1 MQSRKGLRMEFI
13 FETEYSQKVTKT
25 MARVL
30 RKTLRRKHNKR
41 SHIFGW
47 IVMALALL
55 LVLPIG
61 DRVVSFD
68 FRTVITYLAILILL
82 LVLIFEDSIN
92 GYIARK
98 RMLKGTEKSKATFR
112 DEGYY
117 SETEMGNTEWQYDK
131 IITIAETKDY
141 FVFVF
146 SPSHAQVY
154 DKSNL
159 TGGTVE
165 EFSSFI
171 KEKTQKELVFI
182 R

>member
-1 MQSRKGLRMEFI
+1 MQSRKGLSREFI
-13 FETEYSQKVTKT
+13 FETTYGQKVTKT

-41 SHIFGW
+41 
-47 IVMALALL
+47 
-55 LVLPIG
+55 
-61 DRVVSFD
+61 
-68 FRTVITYLAILILL
+68 
-82 LVLIFEDSIN
+82 
-92 GYIARK
+92 
-98 RMLKGTEKSKATFR
+98 MLKGTEKSKATFR
-112 DEGYY
+112 DDGHY
-117 SETEMGNTEWQYDK
+117 SETEMGNTEWQYEK
-131 IITIAETKDY
+131 IGMLAETKDY

-171 KEKTQKELVFI
+171 KEKTQKEIVFI

>member
-1 MQSRKGLRMEFI
+1 MEFA
-13 FETEYSQKVTKT
+13 FETEYGQKATAT
-25 MARVL
+25 MARTL
-30 RKTLRRKHNKR
+30 RKTLRRKHNRR

-47 IVMALALL
+47 IVMGLGLL

-61 DRVVSFD
+61 EKAFTFD
-68 FRTVITYLAILILL
+68 FKTIITCLTILALFTVLA
-82 LVLIFEDSIN
+82 FEDRLN

-112 DEGYY
+112 DNGYY
-117 SETEMGNTEWQYDK
+117 SETEMGNTEWSYDK
-131 IITIAETKDY
+131 IGVFAETKDY

-154 DKSNL
+154 DKKHL

-165 EFSSFI
+165 EFRKFI
-171 KEKTQKELVFI
+171 QDKTEKEVITL

>member
-1 MQSRKGLRMEFI
+1 MEFI
-13 FETEYSQKVTKT
+13 FETTYGQKVTKT

-30 RKTLRRKHNKR
+30 RKTLRRKHSKR

-47 IVMALALL
+47 IVMVLALL

-61 DRVVSFD
+61 DRVVTFD
-68 FRTVITYLAILILL
+68 FRTVITWLVILIFL
-82 LVLIFEDSIN
+82 LVLIFEDSIS

-112 DEGYY
+112 DDGYY

-131 IITIAETKDY
+131 
-141 FVFVF
+141 
-146 SPSHAQVY
+146 
-154 DKSNL
+154 SNL

-165 EFSSFI
+165 EFNSFI
-171 KEKTQKELVFI
+171 KEKTQKEIVFI